1 MLRINRFDW
10 NFSSTAEPAT
20 GILLLIA
27 CVVVFFV

>member
-1 MLRINRFDW
+1 MLRITRFDW